1 MKRNIIA
8 ASAALFALAA
18 CSNAPK
24 TETIDLFN
32 GTDLTGWEFV
42 VADDAVPASQ
52 VFSAVDGEIHITG
65 EPFGYMYYAAEK
77 FSNYT
82 LEAEWSWFDE
92 PKNSGIFLLIAE
104 TTNPFPNGIECQLM
118 AGNAGDFV
126 LLGGSDMEE
135 YVAPEGEG
143 RPKFPKIIKKE
154 ASSEKPVGE
163 WNHARIEVNDG
174 HITVYINGVLQNEG
188 TDPVKEGYVA
198 LQSEGGPIKFRNVR
212 ITR

>member
-1 MKRNIIA
+1 MKRTIIA
-8 ASAALFALAA
+8 AFAAITALAA
-18 CSNAPK
+18 CNNAPK
-24 TETIDLFN
+24 PETIDLFN
-32 GTDLTGWEFV
+32 GTDLSGWEFV
-42 VADDAVPASQ
+42 VADETVPASQ

-77 FSNYT
+77 FSDFT
-82 LEAEWSWFDE
+82 LEAEWSWFEE
-92 PKNSGIFLLIAE
+92 PKNSGIFLLIEE
-104 TTNPFPNGIECQLM
+104 TTNPFPNGIECQLW

-126 LLGGSDMEE
+126 LLGGSMLEE
-135 YVAPEGEG
+135 YVAPEGE
-143 RPKFPKIIKKE
+143 PKSKFPKMVKKE

-163 WNHARIEVNDG
+163 WNQARIEVKDG

-198 LQSEGGPIKFRNVR
+198 LQSEGGPVKFRNVR

>member
-1 MKRNIIA
+1 MKRNFIA
-8 ASAALFALAA
+8 AAAALSVLAA
-18 CSNAPK
+18 CNNAPK
-24 TETIDLFN
+24 VQTIDLFN
-32 GTDLTGWEFV
+32 GNDLAGWEFV

-82 LEAEWSWFDE
+82 LEAEWSWFEE
-92 PKNSGIFLLIAE
+92 PKNSGIFLLIAD
-104 TTNPFPNGIECQLM
+104 TSNPFPNGIECQLM

-135 YVAPEGEG
+135 YVAPEGEP
-143 RPKFPKIIKKE
+143 RPKFPKIVKKE

-163 WNHARIEVNDG
+163 WNKARIEVKDG